1 MNLESQ
7 LQEFFG
13 EGEKRVALL
22 GVGETLRGD
31 DGVGVK
37 IIELLVKSA
46 LEDILI
52 LNTGSVPEAF
62 TGKLVEHNSTH
73 VLLLDAANFQGEPGD
88 VKLIDSTRIGG
99 QVISTHNLPLTLF
112 ISYIEKVLG
121 AKVRLLGVQPKYIG
135 FKTEL
140 SQEVAEAAQ
149 EVAALLTKIL
159 S

>member
-7 LQEFFG
+7 VRAFLG
-13 EGEKRVALL
+13 EGKKRVALL

-37 IIELLVKSA
+37 IIELLVESA

-112 ISYIEKVLG
+112 INYIEKVLG